1 MLASV
6 NEIVIAQADEALS
19 EDQLRQRAYSELL
32 RQRAQ
37 QLGLLAADDP
47 APEQGV
53 MSEAASRA
61 IEALMDR
68 ELTGPEP
75 DEASCRRH
83 FDAHARR
90 YAQGERLH
98 LRNILFARL

>member
-37 QLGLLAADDP
+37 QLGLLAAKTTRRP
-47 APEQGV
+47 
-53 MSEAASRA
+53 SRA
-61 IEALMDR
+61 
-68 ELTGPEP
+68 
-75 DEASCRRH
+75 
-83 FDAHARR
+83 
-90 YAQGERLH
+90 
-98 LRNILFARL
+98 